1 MDKIDKE
8 VKKLEKTLEKDIN
21 KIIKLNTPKGIR
33 SVEIKKD
40 FFYINFSINKI
51 FYIL

>member
-8 VKKLEKTLEKDIN
+8 VKKLKKTLEKDIN
-21 KIIKLNTPKGIR
+21 KIIKLNKPKGIR

-40 FFYINFSINKI
+40 FFYKFFNK
-51 FYIL
+51 